1 MLPQFLSRKKEKE
14 HYLKRGIITHLLW
27 KENLELSL
35 RFSIKKRKKN
45 IYSWRIYLKVID
57 RLKRD
62 SSDDV

>member
-35 RFSIKKRKKN
+35 RFSIKKRKY
-45 IYSWRIYLKVID
+45 IWRIYLKVID

-62 SSDDV
+62 SSDDA

>member
-35 RFSIKKRKKN
+35 RFSIKKRKKKY
-45 IYSWRIYLKVID
+45 IFMAHIFKSD
-57 RLKRD
+57 RLIKTQLE
-62 SSDDV
+62 